1 MVVGEKGE
9 GQWGKVGEVVDF
21 SASDKMG
28 FGGFFLDVFF
38 LFLKE
43 NIFCELSQ

>member
-9 GQWGKVGEVVDF
+9 GQWGKMGEVVDF
-21 SASDKMG
+21 SASEKME
-28 FGGFFLDVFF
+28 FGGDEFF

-43 NIFCELSQ
+43 NIFCNHSQ